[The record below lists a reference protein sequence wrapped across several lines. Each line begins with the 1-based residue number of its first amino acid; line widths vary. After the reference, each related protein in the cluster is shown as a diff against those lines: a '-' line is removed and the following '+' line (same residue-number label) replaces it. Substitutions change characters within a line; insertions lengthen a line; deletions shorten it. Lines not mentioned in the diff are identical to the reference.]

1 MKQKTTWKQ
10 GLGMLFLAVGLILL
24 GNSIRMSFC
33 GDIWYDELFTMGLI
47 QHSYGEL
54 TAFTAQD
61 VHPPL
66 YYYIVKM
73 VIELCKLIMPAANTV
88 TAAKIVSVIPY
99 FLLFFYAVFYLRKRF
114 GLFSAGLFFFCILAM
129 PKMSAYTVEIRMYSW
144 ALFFVTA
151 AYFHAYELIQGIRS
165 KRWYLHGA
173 AFVCYGLA
181 ASYTQYFACVAVI
194 MLYLGLFLWFL
205 TYGKKKNEANV
216 LDGAKEPKGSMW
228 RIRAWF
234 IGVSISALAYLPW
247 LFVLSRQMSA
257 IRENYWILPL
267 TWRSLGG
274 CVKYIFLPA
283 FTGGPSGVL
292 LAVLFFC
299 IYGVLFLYL
308 LIRAFKRGD
317 LLSVYA
323 TLGAFVLAGLVLFGF
338 AVSYLFR
345 PIFVYRYM
353 MPALGCFWFSFVLGL
368 DQVGGKG
375 AETKKGTKIRKSI
388 EIRKAAEII
397 GMMICVLVL
406 ITGFGNY
413 RAFLGEEQYKAVLME
428 ETEAALSGLDEE
440 DILIFN
446 FDQVQMVTGYY
457 LNNDSYLW
465 YGQPEELVQEI
476 CGKKKSLNEDIVQ
489 IREWLSAGKQV
500 WFLGSFNSREDIL
513 ALWQEE
519 GIANEEQ
526 GSYLLERYWFNLYAL
541 ALEDEL

>member
-1 MKQKTTWKQ
+1 MKQKITWKQ
-10 GLGMLFLAVGLILL
+10 GLGMLFLAAGLILL
-24 GNSIRMSFC
+24 GNSIRLSFC
-33 GDIWYDELFTMGLI
+33 NDIWYDELFTMGLI

-66 YYYIVKM
+66 YYYIVKL
-73 VIELCKLIMPAANTV
+73 VAELCKLIIPTVNTV
-88 TAAKIVSVIPY
+88 TIAKIVSVIPY
-99 FLLFFYAVFYLRKRF
+99 FLFFFYAVFYLRKRF
-114 GLFSAGLFFFCILAM
+114 GLFSAGLLFFCILAM
-129 PKMSAYTVEIRMYSW
+129 PQMSAFTVEIRMYSW

-151 AYFHAYELIQGIRS
+151 AYFHAYELIQGIRG

-181 ASYTQYFACVAVI
+181 AAYTQYFACVAVV
-194 MLYLGLFLWFL
+194 MLYIVLFLWFL
-205 TYGKKKNEANV
+205 A
-216 LDGAKEPKGSMW
+216 KGSLW

-234 IGVSISALAYLPW
+234 IGAFISALAYLPW
-247 LFVLSRQMSA
+247 LFVLYRQMST
-257 IRENYWILPL
+257 IKGNYWILPL

-283 FTGGPSGVL
+283 FTGGLSGVL

-299 IYGVLFLYL
+299 IDGALFLYL
-308 LIRAFKRGD
+308 LIRAFKRRD
-317 LLSVYA
+317 LLSGYA
-323 TLGAFVLAGLVLFGF
+323 VLGVFALAGLVLFGF
-338 AVSYLFR
+338 AASFLFR

-368 DQVGGKG
+368 DRISEKG
-375 AETKKGTKIRKSI
+375 AFRITSVFVSVNKSMI
-388 EIRKAAEII
+388 TGEIFTEKSAKMI
-397 GMMICVLVL
+397 GMAISLFVLFIGL
-406 ITGFGNY
+406 GNY

-428 ETEAALSGLDEE
+428 ETEAAFNEIGED
-440 DILIFN
+440 DILVFN

-457 LNNDSYLW
+457 INNNSYLW

-476 CGKKKSLNEDIVQ
+476 CGKKQSLNEDIGQ
-489 IREWLSAGKQV
+489 IREWLSTGKKV

-519 GIANEEQ
+519 GIGNEEQ

-541 ALEDEL
+541 QQFDIEV